1 MYLYPGFIHRRRCSF
16 GNRCICTALIFA
28 STDTLFQANVS
39 TTCSSL
45 NLQMLF
51 SLLDLYNCI
60 CILPFLELED
70 TSFANF
76 ASTSH
81 VFDNVCMLLIK
92 IFHLQPT
99 LSIPCRYSPVKLC
112 ICILL
117 FQCFAGIP
125 HQNFASSIPPNP
137 LSQISPQ
144 ISFAFYL
151 LHGLSRYLTYKKIDI
166 RNSCEYGTS
175 VGDT

>member
-81 VFDNVCMLLIK
+81 VFDNVRMLLSK
-92 IFHLQPT
+92 ITHPQPT
-99 LSIPCRYSPVKLC
+99 LSIPCRYSPVKSC
-112 ICILL
+112 TFI
-117 FQCFAGIP
+117 
-125 HQNFASSIPPNP
+125 HQARDNV
-137 LSQISPQ
+137 L
-144 ISFAFYL
+144 
-151 LHGLSRYLTYKKIDI
+151 
-166 RNSCEYGTS
+166 
-175 VGDT
+175 

>member
-1 MYLYPGFIHRRRCSF
+1 MKDLLFWYLMYLYPGFICCRRCF
-16 GNRCICTALIFA
+16 FDNWCICTALIFA

-51 SLLDLYNCI
+51 SLLGLYNCI

-81 VFDNVCMLLIK
+81 VFDNVRMLLIK
-92 IFHLQPT
+92 ILHLQFPK
-99 LSIPCRYSPVKLC
+99 I
-112 ICILL
+112 
-117 FQCFAGIP
+117 
-125 HQNFASSIPPNP
+125 H
-137 LSQISPQ
+137 
-144 ISFAFYL
+144 YL
-151 LHGLSRYLTYKKIDI
+151 RYLPKYPLRSIYFTDWSDTWLTKNWYKEFERIWSERWRHLERKFL
-166 RNSCEYGTS
+166 C
-175 VGDT
+175 

>member
-28 STDTLFQANVS
+28 SADTLFQANVS

-51 SLLDLYNCI
+51 SLLGLYNCI

-70 TSFANF
+70 TFFANF

-81 VFDNVCMLLIK
+81 VFDNVRMLLSK
-92 IFHLQPT
+92 ITHPQPT
-99 LSIPCRYSPVKLC
+99 LSIPCRYSPAKFC
-112 ICILL
+112 SFI
-117 FQCFAGIP
+117 
-125 HQNFASSIPPNP
+125 HQARDNV
-137 LSQISPQ
+137 L
-144 ISFAFYL
+144 
-151 LHGLSRYLTYKKIDI
+151 
-166 RNSCEYGTS
+166 
-175 VGDT
+175 